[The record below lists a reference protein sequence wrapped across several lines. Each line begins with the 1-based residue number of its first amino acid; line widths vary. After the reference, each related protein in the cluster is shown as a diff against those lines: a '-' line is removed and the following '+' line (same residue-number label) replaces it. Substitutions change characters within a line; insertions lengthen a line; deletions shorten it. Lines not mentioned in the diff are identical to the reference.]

1 MACFRCSL
9 SNSMR
14 KVTHPPAG
22 PCVGNRCHCRHF
34 QRGPPGLGTV
44 PTRRLRYNYVCDP
57 TQMPLGVTEAIT
69 SFLYGVGGVASA
81 LWPPHSQFSGFPKRG
96 RPSGATGWGGKRGAV
111 SSHPRV
117 SALLTCLLTWRGGGG
132 GQSSCRQGWDMMR
145 PNASCVLDQLCDL
158 GQHLSPLWASVF
170 SSVRRRD

>member
-1 MACFRCSL
+1 MITARFRCSL

-69 SFLYGVGGVASA
+69 SFLYGVGGVASE
-81 LWPPHSQFSGFPKRG
+81 LWPPTPSFLGSLREGKAFRG
-96 RPSGATGWGGKRGAV
+96 HRLGWEEGSSFLPPQSVCPAHAPSDVEG
-111 SSHPRV
+111 
-117 SALLTCLLTWRGGGG
+117 WRGWSEQLQTGVGHDETK
-132 GQSSCRQGWDMMR
+132 C
-145 PNASCVLDQLCDL
+145 QLC
-158 GQHLSPLWASVF
+158 PRSV
-170 SSVRRRD
+170 V